1 MSGPQDSTTDEGA
14 DKGADKGEVIF
25 FYSALRSGSTMLRLM
40 LDAHPDIACPGE
52 RDFMLDALRPGPD
65 GALMLDAE
73 ELQTS
78 RIFHAA
84 ELPVPQAQD
93 GAAAFQELLAADR
106 AKTGKP
112 VHVIVL
118 HRRLDR
124 LLQVMPEARF
134 IHLLRDPRDVA
145 RSVVGRGW
153 AGSTWYG
160 VEQWLATEQDW
171 AVQDPDPQ
179 RVCTMRYEDLLEE
192 PEAEL
197 RRLCDFIGR
206 EYTEAMLDYAGQS
219 TYEPIDPKLA
229 YQWRR
234 KQSPAEIS
242 DTEWKAAALMARYDY
257 ALSPAGPRDPDM
269 LRRLR
274 LAVHNKMVVWRQRI
288 QRYGLIDPLIVA
300 WGHKGGPTGLARAAR
315 RRMNA
320 KAVKY
325 LK

>member
-1 MSGPQDSTTDEGA
+1 MSDTRDE
-14 DKGADKGEVIF
+14 GEVIF

-40 LDAHPDIACPGE
+40 LDAHPEIACPGE
-52 RDFMLDALRPGPD
+52 RDFMLDALHPGPD
-65 GALMLDAE
+65 GGLVLDAE
-73 ELQTS
+73 ELETS

-84 ELPVPQAQD
+84 GLPVPQARGGVD
-93 GAAAFQELLAADR
+93 AFQELLASDR

-124 LLQVMPEARF
+124 LLQVMPRARF

-160 VEQWLATEQDW
+160 VDQWLATEEDW
-171 AVQDPDPQ
+171 IAQAPDDPR
-179 RVCTMRYEDLLEE
+179 RVCTMRYEDLLEQ

-206 EYTEAMLDYAGQS
+206 DYTDAMLSYAGQS

-234 KQSPAEIS
+234 KQSPAEVS
-242 DTEWKAAALMARYDY
+242 DTEWKAAALMKRYGYDF
-257 ALSPAGPRDPDM
+257 SPAGARAPGP
-269 LRRLR
+269 LRRLW
-274 LAVHNKMVVWRQRI
+274 LAAQNKAVVWRQRI

-300 WGHKGGPTGLARAAR
+300 WGYKGGPRGLARAAR